1 MSNRFPMASHKKETC
16 SCYRRCGR
24 VAQLE
29 AEAIAAEAARQL
41 RLGESVHMFLL
52 SARVCRRKMHQF
64 STPLKWLRL
73 RCYAK
78 YKLGDYQ
85 GAIADYDETIHLD
98 PNNADAR
105 RALVSLDN
113 LIN

>member
-73 RCYAK
+73 RCYAFLCTQ
-78 YKLGDYQ
+78 YLIKLLLSVEPPRVYRNTSQ
-85 GAIADYDETIHLD
+85 RIM
-98 PNNADAR
+98 
-105 RALVSLDN
+105 
-113 LIN
+113 